1 MKLSKKIMLFEE
13 FSDIKGEVEAT
24 TAEAP
29 SIRTEIANDCD
40 AILKDLEALASNLG
54 PDGLVAN
61 ESEVLNEGDLVGSLM
76 SAELYMIP
84 VILAGGAAATG
95 AAAGLGIFALIK
107 NLKNKKKIRKE
118 YAAVHDTKMN
128 AAEIEVGL
136 TKLKGGDEKQQKKA
150 QALKAKGEKLTKT
163 AEEVDGKLGERWEKY
178 KDFLAKLRSQT
189 QMDVAQLML
198 KGDLSDSQR
207 ARFEEQLQ
215 NAEEDLNSAIE
226 AQNSANQ
233 EAEKGLGTE
242 EEQIKKIEEEKEKLK
257 EKLDAATTDEDKE
270 QYQNAIK
277 MADDRIAKLKGEK
290 VEPTE
295 PTETEDDTPEEVDKT
310 DNSKDG
316 MLKRIDA
323 LIKKAEESGDEAK
336 IEKAKALKAKI
347 EAKESIYLKY
357 TKDGALLESEL
368 IELETEYLV

>member
-1 MKLSKKIMLFEE
+1 MLFEE
-13 FSDIKGEVEAT
+13 FSDIKGEVDVKVA
-24 TAEAP
+24 AP
-29 SIRTEIANDCD
+29 EKGSIRSEIANDCD
-40 AILKDLEALASNLG
+40 AILKDLEALASNL
-54 PDGLVAN
+54 DSEGLVAN
-61 ESEVLNEGDLVGSLM
+61 ESNAINEGDLVGSLM
-76 SAELYMIP
+76 SAELYMLP
-84 VILAGGAAATG
+84 VILAGGAAAAG
-95 AAAGLGIFALIK
+95 AFAAGGIYGFIK
-107 NLKNKKKIRKE
+107 DITNKKKIRKE
-118 YAAVHDTKMN
+118 YSKVHDTKMN
-128 AAEIEVGL
+128 TAEIEVGL

-150 QALKAKGEKLTKT
+150 EALKAKGEKLTKL
-163 AEEVDGKLGERWEKY
+163 ADELDSKLSEKWEKY
-178 KDFLAKLRSQT
+178 KDFLASLRSQT
-189 QMDVAQLML
+189 QIDVAELML

-207 ARFEEQLQ
+207 ARFEEQLK
-215 NAEEDLNSAIE
+215 NAEEDLNSKLE
-226 AQNSANQ
+226 DQNNANK
-233 EAEKGLGTE
+233 EAEASLGPE
-242 EEQIKKIEEEKEKLK
+242 DEQIKKLEEEKEKLK
-257 EKLDAATTDEDKE
+257 EKLDAATTDEEKE
-270 QYQNAIK
+270 QYQSAIK

-295 PTETEDDTPEEVDKT
+295 TEGDDTSKDSEEVDKT